1 MKNVTPPKDYEENKT
16 TPGKLINSHSPD
28 FVTPQQPSTVK
39 KMPFK
44 IQKPVK
50 KEEPVEEIKPLDLG
64 LKPRMMLKPKPAMG
78 LGKGPSV
85 GYTPS
90 GLGQ

>member
-1 MKNVTPPKDYEENKT
+1 
-16 TPGKLINSHSPD
+16 
-28 FVTPQQPSTVK
+28 
-39 KMPFK
+39 MPFK